1 MNPVPFIKDILY
13 FGDSITVLLPI
24 MTLLSLLSGRSLRLV
39 SRKYRESPISIY
51 GNYISNACFDIRG
64 RDSDIL
70 FIDLMKIECLPQNPL
85 DRKQSI
91 NLKLGERKKD
101 SNWCEMAASTISLC
115 QVSTNEK
122 SNHSYDK

>member
-1 MNPVPFIKDILY
+1 
-13 FGDSITVLLPI
+13 

-70 FIDLMKIECLPQNPL
+70 FIDLMKIEYDLIEDHIKYL
-85 DRKQSI
+85 RKI
-91 NLKLGERKKD
+91 T
-101 SNWCEMAASTISLC
+101 TIDD
-115 QVSTNEK
+115 VF
-122 SNHSYDK
+122 